1 MTTQK
6 TLKRRVR
13 ARAAKTGESYT
24 TARAQVLRK
33 ADAPDPAPDSMAL
46 AGVSDEAMFRGTG
59 KPLAEWFPLLDAWG
73 ASEHKHTEIARWLVN
88 EHGVPGWWAQSV
100 TVAWERARG
109 IRVLHQDPAGFS
121 ISVSKTVAA
130 PATRVSDAWT
140 DASLRSAWLPD
151 APIRVRRSNRGRSAR
166 FDWDEPPSLV
176 GVMLFAK
183 GDAKTQ
189 ISLGHEKLPD
199 AEAAERLKLM
209 WRERLS
215 ALKAMLEG

>member
-1 MTTQK
+1 
-6 TLKRRVR
+6 
-13 ARAAKTGESYT
+13 
-24 TARAQVLRK
+24 
-33 ADAPDPAPDSMAL
+33 MAL
-46 AGVSDEAMFRGTG
+46 AGITDEAMIRGTG
-59 KPLAEWFPLLDAWG
+59 KPLSEWFPLLDAWG

-130 PATRVSDAWT
+130 TAERVSDAWT

-151 APIRVRRSNRGRSAR
+151 APIRMRRSTRGRSAR

-199 AEAAERLKLM
+199 AEMAERMKLM
-209 WRERLS
+209 WRERLT
-215 ALKAMLEG
+215 ALKAVLEER